1 MKPIFLVD
9 GVRTPII
16 KMRGKA
22 NPFSASDLAVVAGQ
36 QLFLRSGLPK
46 EAVDEVIFGCVMP
59 APEEANIARLI
70 GLRLGLPVDTTAY
83 TVQRNCASGM
93 QAIDS
98 ACMSIAS
105 GRSEVVLA
113 GGVETM
119 SHAPVLWSPPMVQW
133 LSEVMHSKR
142 MLQRLKNILRLP
154 WSKLAPV
161 IGLLRGL
168 QDSFVNLSMGQT
180 AEKIAQ
186 RFKIGREQ
194 MDTYAARSHAR
205 LSAAIDEERLSDE
218 ICLLL
223 SPNGERWSHDDGL
236 RRGTDIAQLGKLKA
250 VFDKPY
256 GSITAGN
263 SAQIS
268 DGASC
273 LLIASE
279 KAVAQYSLKVKARL
293 VACEWA
299 ALDPSQMGLGPV
311 HAVHRLLDHCRLKVE
326 NIDCWEINE
335 AFAAQVLACLEAFKD
350 QDYCVSQLKRK
361 SVLGEIDQE
370 KLNIDGGA
378 VACGHPVGMT
388 GARIVLHVANLLE
401 RLGKQ
406 KGVAALCIGGGQGGA
421 MLIARE

>member
-1 MKPIFLVD
+1 MRPVFLVD
-9 GVRTPII
+9 GVRTPIM

-22 NPFSASDLAVVAGQ
+22 NLFSASDLAVVAGQ
-36 QLFLRSGLPK
+36 QLFLRTGLPK
-46 EAVDEVIFGCVMP
+46 EVVDEVIFGCVMP
-59 APEEANIARLI
+59 APEEVNIARLI
-70 GLRLGLPVDTTAY
+70 GLRLGLPMSTPAY

-105 GRSEVVLA
+105 GRSELVLA
-113 GGVETM
+113 GGVEAM
-119 SHAPVLWSPPMVQW
+119 SHAPVLWSPSMVQW
-133 LSEVMHSKR
+133 LSDVMRSKGMFR
-142 MLQRLKNILRLP
+142 RLQNILCLP
-154 WSKLAPV
+154 WSKLAPI

-186 RFKIGREQ
+186 RFKIKREQ
-194 MDTYAARSHAR
+194 MDAYAARSHAR
-205 LSAAIDEERLSDE
+205 LAAAIDEERFGDE

-223 SPNGERWSHDDGL
+223 SPSCEHWNHDDGL
-236 RRGTDIAQLGKLKA
+236 RRGTNSSQLAKLEA

-256 GSITAGN
+256 GDITAGN

-279 KAVAQYSLKVKARL
+279 KAVTKYSLSVKARI

-311 HAVHRLLDHCRLKVE
+311 HAVSRLLNYCHLKVD
-326 NIDCWEINE
+326 NIDCWEVNE
-335 AFAAQVLACLEAFKD
+335 AFAAQVLACLVAFKD
-350 QDYCVSQLKRK
+350 KAYCALQLERK

-388 GARIVLHVANLLE
+388 GARIVLHVANLLI

-406 KGVAALCIGGGQGGA
+406 KGVATLCVGGGQGGA
-421 MLIARE
+421 MLIARG